1 MVEKLVEEA
10 VNYLDDA
17 DNPYG
22 DEKIWRYLNS

>member
-1 MVEKLVEEA
+1 MSKLVEEA

-22 DEKIWRYLNS
+22 TEKIWRYLNG